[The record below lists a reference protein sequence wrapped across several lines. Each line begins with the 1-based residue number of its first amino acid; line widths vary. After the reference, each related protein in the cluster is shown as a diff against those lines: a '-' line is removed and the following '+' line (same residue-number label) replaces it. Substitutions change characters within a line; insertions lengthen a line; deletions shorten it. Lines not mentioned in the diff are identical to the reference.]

1 MSNTR
6 FWCEYSLYEN
16 CFLYIE
22 TGAHYKA
29 KNQPLYRTIQDKNK
43 VHQLYTYII
52 NISIYS

>member
-29 KNQPLYRTIQDKNK
+29 KNQPNNDIGLYKIRIKSIN
-43 VHQLYTYII
+43 YIPI
-52 NISIYS
+52 